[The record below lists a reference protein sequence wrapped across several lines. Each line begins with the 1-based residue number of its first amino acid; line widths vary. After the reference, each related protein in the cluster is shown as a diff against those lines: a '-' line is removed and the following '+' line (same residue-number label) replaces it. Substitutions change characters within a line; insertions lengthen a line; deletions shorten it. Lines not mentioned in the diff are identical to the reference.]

1 VIAVGGLWSRRMKTI
16 EKDRDP
22 LCVGFYCFLAQPKKF
37 RNPGGSVFIGVF
49 LLLFTYTL
57 RSVFTTSFPS
67 RRERRGIAILKNT
80 PLLYIDSAAWFA
92 TACKCD
98 CRRGVANRVE
108 GWLHRN
114 RDCTRRHARAQRVS
128 NTNSR

>member
-1 VIAVGGLWSRRMKTI
+1 MIAAGGRLRRRMEMT
-16 EKDRDP
+16 EKHRDP
-22 LCVGFYCFLAQPKKF
+22 PCVGFYCFLARPKKF
-37 RNPGGSVFIGVF
+37 RNFGGSVFIGVF
-49 LLLFTYTL
+49 LLLFTYTP
-57 RSVFTTSFPS
+57 RSVFTPSFHS

-80 PLLYIDSAAWFA
+80 PLLYIDSAARFA

-98 CRRGVANRVE
+98 CRGAVANRAE

-114 RDCTRRHARAQRVS
+114 RDCACRCARAQRVS